1 MIRKWLYH
9 CRMIIDILI
18 LSKAK
23 RKLCNYAYVCHMCT
37 TEVCATHVEKCHK
50 CVKVCMSHLC
60 RSVSH
65 VSRSMCY
72 TCIEVCHTCI
82 EVCQTCI

>member
-37 TEVCATHVEKCHK
+37 TEVCATHVEKC
-50 CVKVCMSHLC
+50 VKVCMSHLC